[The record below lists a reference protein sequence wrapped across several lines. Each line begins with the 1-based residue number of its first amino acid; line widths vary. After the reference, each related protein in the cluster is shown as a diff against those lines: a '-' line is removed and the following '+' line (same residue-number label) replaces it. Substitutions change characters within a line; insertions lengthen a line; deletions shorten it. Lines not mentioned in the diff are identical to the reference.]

1 MDKDKKIVT
10 RRDFLVAGGA
20 VVAADA
26 LSLTA
31 CTPKSATA
39 KLTVVGMDPKPE
51 PTVERKPLAPR
62 LDKLNGKTI
71 YIINNNFSG
80 GEVLGPVMADWF
92 AKNMPQVKTV
102 FKDKKGTFGNDDPAL
117 WQEIKAKASAMI
129 IEFGG

>member
-26 LSLTA
+26 LGVTA
-31 CTPKSATA
+31 CMPKSAMA
-39 KLTVVGMDPKPE
+39 QLTVVGMDPKPV
-51 PTVERKPLAPR
+51 PAVERKPLAPR
-62 LDKLNGKTI
+62 LDTLNGKTI

-80 GEVLGPVMADWF
+80 GEVLGPVIADWF

-102 FKDKKGTFGNDDPAL
+102 FKDKKGSFGEDDPEL

-129 IEFGG
+129 HEFGG

>member
-1 MDKDKKIVT
+1 MAKDKKIVT

-20 VVAADA
+20 VIAADA
-26 LSLTA
+26 LSMSA
-31 CTPKSATA
+31 CTSKSAST

-51 PTVERKPLAPR
+51 PAVERTPLAPR
-62 LDKLNGKTI
+62 LDTLNGKTI

-80 GEVLGPVMADWF
+80 GEVLGPVMVNWF
-92 AKNMPQVKTV
+92 AKNMPQVKAV
-102 FKDKKGTFGNDDPAL
+102 FKDKKGSFGDDDPEL